1 MIHEALRIHPSTG
14 IILERCVPRGGIKI
28 HGTYL
33 AENTIIGVNCWV
45 INRNKDIFGED
56 VESFRPE
63 RWIESA
69 PKAVQKMR
77 LNLFTVRRHLLSL
90 RQLIVIFAL
99 PKNTLLT
106 ETFGYFLVWRGL
118 TILYWKKSCHDANL

>member
-1 MIHEALRIHPSTG
+1 MSIRRGSLTAVQNRAKQFSCNFRSAVINEALRIHPSTG
-14 IILERCVPRGGIKI
+14 LILERCVPRGGIKI

-63 RWIESA
+63 RWIDSA

-77 LNLFTVRRHLLSL
+77 LNLFTVRRHQLSL
-90 RQLIVIFAL
+90 
-99 PKNTLLT
+99 
-106 ETFGYFLVWRGL
+106 
-118 TILYWKKSCHDANL
+118 

>member
-1 MIHEALRIHPSTG
+1 MSIRPRSLSIVQNRSNLFSRNFRSAVINEALRIHPSTG
-14 IILERCVPRGGIKI
+14 LILERYVPRGGIEI

-63 RWIESA
+63 RWIDSA

-90 RQLIVIFAL
+90 
-99 PKNTLLT
+99 
-106 ETFGYFLVWRGL
+106 
-118 TILYWKKSCHDANL
+118 